1 MPHRQNPGFPRT
13 RRRNQFDG
21 RGCYA
26 PNSSKIPV
34 KAWVG
39 AVLVVFIFIGVFAR
53 LGAAAGLQ

>member
-1 MPHRQNPGFPRT
+1 MTDQNPGFPRT

-26 PNSSKIPV
+26 PNSSKIPL

-39 AVLVVFIFIGVFAR
+39 AAIVVFIFIGLFAK
-53 LGAAAGLQ
+53 LGAAAGLN